1 MMRRITDEQ
10 AQGATGPQKVLKK
23 SLTIT
28 LGWDCYFTWS
38 SKPCESLA
46 VWRTKE
52 VPSFLNYYF
61 WNPAHWFGPGK
72 RTFDLHPV
80 VMCSANWANPA
91 AVKGFVIETLTL
103 RYFGISREP
112 RTSRSHVSKA
122 LSSGLR
128 FQVHVCTAR
137 PRSRSKWF
145 IARFLHPKTSQTYV
159 WEEIRLF
166 RTLLLNDC
174 RILFQKNVIF
184 EDSFSAKIEVSGWMK
199 TNMAAASYHPRILS
213 PKYGQTGKVK
223 PLTAKRSL
231 SFAVKWPNLDPT
243 FSNIY

>member
-1 MMRRITDEQ
+1 MRRITDEQ

-23 SLTIT
+23 SLTIP
-28 LGWDCYFTWS
+28 LGRDCYFRRS

-80 VMCSANWANPA
+80 AMCSANWANPA

-122 LSSGLR
+122 LSSGFR
-128 FQVHVCTAR
+128 FTFVRLDHV
-137 PRSRSKWF
+137 P
-145 IARFLHPKTSQTYV
+145 
-159 WEEIRLF
+159 
-166 RTLLLNDC
+166 
-174 RILFQKNVIF
+174 
-184 EDSFSAKIEVSGWMK
+184 EVSDLPQGFCTLK
-199 TNMAAASYHPRILS
+199 HH
-213 PKYGQTGKVK
+213 K
-223 PLTAKRSL
+223 
-231 SFAVKWPNLDPT
+231 PT
-243 FSNIY
+243 FEKKYDFLELFCLMIVEFYFKKT